1 MAGKKPK
8 SLKRKSPKREPR
20 SFSYYNQLCEE
31 ALAAIPDSSKGGP
44 VETARSFI
52 LDYKA
57 DPKAMFERIKK
68 GERAIASL
76 NMLVGGLIDALED
89 EEMLTIGSNTFEGGN
104 ARREGIEHYLN
115 VNVQRFIVHVNEVGT
130 SVVRMAAVVGESQ
143 ARRKAQSFL
152 RSTCLRDLEGCYTKE
167 HITEQEGERR
177 ALVEKWF
184 KSDALSWGLTQPTM
198 EGEGQ
203 RQELIA
209 LFLSSGVDTSVQ
221 AQMEKESAAMRVLS
235 DR

>member
-1 MAGKKPK
+1 MPGKKPK
-8 SLKRKSPKREPR
+8 SLKKRAPKRDRP
-20 SFSYYNQLCEE
+20 FSYYNQLCED
-31 ALAAIPDSSKGGP
+31 ALAAMPDSSTGGP
-44 VETARSFI
+44 VETAKAFI
-52 LDYKA
+52 LSYKA
-57 DPKAMFERIKK
+57 DPKAMFERIQK
-68 GERAIASL
+68 GERAIAEL
-76 NMLVGGLIDALED
+76 NTLIGELVDALED
-89 EEMLTIGSNTFEGGN
+89 QEMLTIGSNTFEGGN

-130 SVVRMAAVVGESQ
+130 SVVRMAAILGQTE
-143 ARRKAQSFL
+143 ARKKAQSFL

-184 KSDALSWGLTQPTM
+184 KSDALSWGLTQPTS